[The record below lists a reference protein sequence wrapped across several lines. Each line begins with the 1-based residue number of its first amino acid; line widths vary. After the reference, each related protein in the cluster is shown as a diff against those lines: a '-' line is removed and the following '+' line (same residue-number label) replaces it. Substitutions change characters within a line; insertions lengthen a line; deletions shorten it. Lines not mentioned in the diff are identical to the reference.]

1 MHFSHFSRLL
11 RRGKEFFPLPLTPA
25 PLSLTTPPIPLPP
38 LSEATATGTMRGMR
52 GIAENLSFDSTVDK
66 IPSYHL

>member
-1 MHFSHFSRLL
+1 
-11 RRGKEFFPLPLTPA
+11 
-25 PLSLTTPPIPLPP
+25 
-38 LSEATATGTMRGMR
+38 MRGMR